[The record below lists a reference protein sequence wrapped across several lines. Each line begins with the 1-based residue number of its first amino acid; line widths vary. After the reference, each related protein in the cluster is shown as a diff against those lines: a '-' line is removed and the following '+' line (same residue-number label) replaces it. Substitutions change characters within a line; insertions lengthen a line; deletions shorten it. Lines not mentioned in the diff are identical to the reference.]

1 MRKIIHIDMDSF
13 FASVEQRDFPKYK
26 GKALVVGGRGPRSV
40 VAAAS
45 YEARKYGV
53 HSAMP
58 MVVALRKCPHLIVTP
73 HRFEVYKEV
82 SREINNIFHEFT
94 DLVEPLS
101 LDEAFL
107 DVTEAK
113 KGPASASLIAMEIKK
128 EIQKK
133 TGLTASAGVSYNKF
147 LAKIASD
154 MDKPDG
160 FFLIKP
166 EEAEAFL
173 EDLDVGLFHG
183 VGKRTEEKMHQLNIF
198 KGRNLK
204 SLSKEQLV
212 RLFGKAGNYFFDVVR
227 GNDDRP
233 VVSYRESKSIGAE
246 RTYEIDMND
255 PDEVKDKLLDVIDI
269 MWKRYEGK
277 QKDGKTVTLKLRF
290 ADFNTITRNNTRDK
304 AFTKEDVQEVVMQ
317 LLPVEDIKEQ
327 GVRLLGVTM
336 SNFKDEQG
344 PSTSQLKINF

>member
-1 MRKIIHIDMDSF
+1 MDSF